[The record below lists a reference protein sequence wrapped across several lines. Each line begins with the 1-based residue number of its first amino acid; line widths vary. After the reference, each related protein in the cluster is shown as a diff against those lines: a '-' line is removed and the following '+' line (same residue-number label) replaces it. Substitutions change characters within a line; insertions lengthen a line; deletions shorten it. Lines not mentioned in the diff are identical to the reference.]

1 MVYEWKDGSRVKAK
15 AQEVGEELERIEY
28 KDAENVVEAARKSN
42 GELHKCFEWN
52 DAKAGQEYR
61 KEQARY
67 ILRMIVTEV
76 ESKESGET
84 VIVRVRAFESVRF
97 AVSEGSDDAE
107 KTMTYIPIREV
118 LGDKAMREQ
127 VIGRLMTTIA
137 EAERTAETYSH
148 IAPELKKTRKK
159 LHEAGETL
167 R

>member
-1 MVYEWKDGSRVKAK
+1 MVFDWKAGARVKAN
-15 AQEVGEELERIEY
+15 AQKVGEELEAIPL
-28 KDAENVVEAARKSN
+28 KDADSVVKAARKSK
-42 GELHKCFEWN
+42 GELHKCFEW
-52 DAKAGQEYR
+52 DDTKAGQEYR

-76 ESKESGET
+76 ESTAGGET
-84 VIVRVRAFESVRF
+84 TIVHVRAFESVRF
-97 AVSEGSDDAE
+97 AVSEENDEGE
-107 KTMTYIPIREV
+107 KAMTYMPIGEV

-137 EAERTAETYSH
+137 EAEKTAENYAH